1 MVVCC
6 VCVCVGLRPTHVDC
20 LCLFQHVSMSIV
32 PSTGTLLTPWW
43 FCRADHTQ
51 DVTTFLAWAASP
63 EHDERKLMGI
73 KGMAII
79 GIMWGFAIYHKR
91 LRWSVLKSRKV
102 VVDVV

>member
-1 MVVCC
+1 MWLSVAPHPACC
-6 VCVCVGLRPTHVDC
+6 VSAAAITAAITAAAAVLSP
-20 LCLFQHVSMSIV
+20 
-32 PSTGTLLTPWW
+32 
-43 FCRADHTQ
+43 Q

-73 KGMAII
+73 KGMTII
-79 GIMWGFAIYHKR
+79 GIMWAFAVYHKR